1 MGGLLQRRGQ
11 ATNPHPFPSPHRGG
25 LGGPQSEL
33 LQQIP
38 GAEALLHHHKVRFT
52 QIASHA
58 EQEEP
63 RGWRKPLPWSTAGC
77 LGHRLRK
84 YATHCGE
91 REMEET
97 AGEQA
102 ASLTSPGLRSLPSHV
117 LCPCPSLGSR
127 GSLGMVKLCLL
138 EPQLPPSVKWDWFGV
153 LFQF

>member
-1 MGGLLQRRGQ
+1 MRGPLQRREQ

-25 LGGPQSEL
+25 LGGPQSEF

-63 RGWRKPLPWSTAGC
+63 RRKPLPWSTAGC

-102 ASLTSPGLRSLPSHV
+102 ASPHLSRSLPGHV
-117 LCPCPSLGSR
+117 LPPCPSLRSR
-127 GSLGMVKLCLL
+127 GSLGPVKLCLL
-138 EPQLPPSVKWDWFGV
+138 EPRLPPSVKWDCFGV
-153 LFQF
+153 LLQF